1 MTDVTVEGLQAGA
14 APVERR
20 HVVAAV
26 VGNALE
32 FYDFVTYTFFAV
44 QIGHAFFPGGSAF
57 AQQMAALITFG
68 VGFTTRPIGA
78 LVIGRYGDRVGRRPA
93 MMLSFGLMGLAIL
106 GLALT
111 PTYAMIGPAAPI
123 LVVAW
128 RLIQGFAL
136 GGEVGPTTAYLI
148 EAAPPN
154 QRGFFGALQYASQ
167 GFSSLIS
174 GLVGV
179 AIAMSLGDAALNA
192 WGWRIAF
199 LIGALVLPYGFWLRR
214 TLPETRH
221 QPEIGNAAPPARAD
235 LKSHWRIIALG
246 LAITANGTIST
257 YIFNNMTS
265 YAQTTLH
272 MAPGASLAASIVVGV
287 SLLVF
292 GVLSGLGADRFG
304 RKPIILWP
312 RVLLMLAVVPGFALI
327 ATHRDH
333 TTLLVVTGVLSSL
346 SALSGATAVTAI
358 TESLHK
364 DVRSLVFAGIYSTA
378 VAVFGGSTQPFIT
391 WLVHV
396 TGDPVAPAWVLVGAC
411 VVGVGATLMLAES
424 RPVPATRAQYP
435 VNA

>member
-1 MTDVTVEGLQAGA
+1 MTDMTVDGVAD
-14 APVERR
+14 APREASPIERR

-57 AQQMAALITFG
+57 AQQMAALLAFG
-68 VGFTTRPIGA
+68 VGFIPRPIGA

-93 MMLSFGLMGLAIL
+93 MMLSFCLMGLAIL

-111 PTYAMIGPAAPI
+111 PTYAMIGPAAPV
-123 LVVAW
+123 LVVMW

-167 GFSSLIS
+167 GFSSLVG

-179 AIAMSLGDAALNA
+179 AISMSLGDKVLDA

-199 LIGALVLPYGFWLRR
+199 LIGAVVLPYGFWLRR
-214 TLPETRH
+214 SLPETRH
-221 QPEIGNAAPPARAD
+221 RAEVATAAQPTRPD
-235 LKSHWRIIALG
+235 LKSHTRIILLG

-272 MAPGASLAASIVVGV
+272 MAAGASLAASIVVGS

-292 GVLSGLGADRFG
+292 GVLSGLAADRFG
-304 RKPIILWP
+304 RKPVILWP
-312 RVLLMLAVVPGFALI
+312 RILLMLAVVPGFALI
-327 ATHRDH
+327 AGHRDNL
-333 TTLLVVTGVLSSL
+333 TLLAVTGILSSL
-346 SALSGATAVTAI
+346 SAFSGATAVTAI
-358 TESLHK
+358 TESLHR

-378 VAVFGGSTQPFIT
+378 VAVFGGATQPFVT

-424 RPVPATRAQYP
+424 RPAPASRA
-435 VNA
+435 A